1 MLLLGLSM
9 YKVLIADDHPLFRN
23 ALKQVLINQTIPM
36 QVQESQDF
44 QSTIDALDQDV
55 DIDLLFLDLNMP
67 GNQGLAGISTIR
79 AQFPNTLI
87 IVVSADEQEHTITKC
102 VKLGASAYIP
112 KSVDMIEIS
121 HAVTKVLEGE
131 QWLPKGY
138 QLAQQGPTE
147 KAFFSQLEQLT
158 PHQLKVLGLI
168 AEGLLNK
175 QIAYELNISESTVKQ
190 HASAVLK
197 KLGVYNRTQAGVI
210 FNQNM
215 RLD

>member
-1 MLLLGLSM
+1 M

-23 ALKQVLINQTIPM
+23 ALKQVLINQTISM

-44 QSTIDALDQDV
+44 QSTIDALHQDV

-112 KSVDMIEIS
+112 KSVDMIEIMQ
-121 HAVTKVLEGE
+121 AVSKVLEGE
-131 QWLPKGY
+131 QWLPNGY
-138 QLAQQGPTE
+138 QLAEQGPTE

-190 HASAVLK
+190 HASAVLR

>member
-1 MLLLGLSM
+1 M
-9 YKVLIADDHPLFRN
+9 YKALIADDHPLFRN
-23 ALKQVLINQTIPM
+23 ALKQVLIAQPIPM

-44 QSTIDALDQDV
+44 QTTISTLSDDI

-79 AQFPNTLI
+79 SQFPNTLI

-112 KSVDMIEIS
+112 KSVDMSEIS
-121 HAVTKVLEGE
+121 EAVTKVLEGE
-131 QWLPKGY
+131 QWLPSGY
-138 QLAQQGPTE
+138 QLAQQAPAE
-147 KAFFSQLEQLT
+147 KAFFQQVEQLT

-168 AEGLLNK
+168 ADGLLNK

-197 KLGVYNRTQAGVI
+197 KLGVYNRTQAGVM

-215 RLD
+215 RID

>member
-1 MLLLGLSM
+1 M

-23 ALKQVLINQTIPM
+23 ALKQVLINQTLKM
-36 QVQESQDF
+36 NVQESQDF
-44 QSTIDALDQDV
+44 NATIAALIADP

-67 GNQGLAGISTIR
+67 GSQDLAGISAIR

-87 IVVSADEQEHTITKC
+87 IVVSADEQEHTISKC
-102 VKLGASAYIP
+102 VQLGASAYIP
-112 KSVDMIEIS
+112 KSVDLGEITE
-121 HAVTKVLEGE
+121 AVTAVLAGE
-131 QWLPKGY
+131 QWLPKDY
-138 QLAQQGPTE
+138 QLAEQPPTE
-147 KAFFSQLEQLT
+147 KAFFEQLEKLT

-168 AEGLLNK
+168 ARGLLNK

-197 KLGVYNRTQAGVI
+197 KLGVYNRTQAGLF
-210 FNQNM
+210 FNQIM

>member
-1 MLLLGLSM
+1 M

-23 ALKQVLINQTIPM
+23 ALKQVLVGQSLPM
-36 QVQESQDF
+36 HVHESQDF
-44 QSTIDALDQDV
+44 GSTIEALKN
-55 DIDLLFLDLNMP
+55 DIDFDLLFLDLNMP

-112 KSVDMIEIS
+112 KSVDMNEIMQ
-121 HAVTKVLEGE
+121 AVSNVLEGE
-131 QWLPKGY
+131 QWLPNGY
-138 QLAQQGPTE
+138 QLTEQGPSE

>member
-1 MLLLGLSM
+1 MF
-9 YKVLIADDHPLFRN
+9 KALIADDHPLFRN
-23 ALKQVLINQTIPM
+23 ALKQVLMTHPM
-36 QVQESQDF
+36 LIEVQESQDLV
-44 QSTIDALDQDV
+44 STIEKLSDDI

-67 GNQGLAGISTIR
+67 GNESLAGISAIR
-79 AQFPNTLI
+79 AQFPNILI

-112 KSVDMIEIS
+112 KSVDMSEICEAVS
-121 HAVTKVLEGE
+121 HVLDGN
-131 QWLPKGY
+131 QWLPMGY
-138 QLAQQGPTE
+138 QLTQQAPTE
-147 KAFFSQLEQLT
+147 KLFFQQLEQLT
-158 PHQLKVLGLI
+158 PHQLKVLSFI
-168 AEGLLNK
+168 AQGLLNK
-175 QIAYELNISESTVKQ
+175 QITYELNISESTVKQ

>member
-1 MLLLGLSM
+1 M

-23 ALKQVLINQTIPM
+23 ALKQVLINQTLAM

-44 QSTIDALDQDV
+44 QTTIDALIQDV

-112 KSVDMIEIS
+112 KSVDMNEITQ
-121 HAVTKVLEGE
+121 AVANVLEGE

-138 QLAQQGPTE
+138 QLAEQKPTE
-147 KAFFSQLEQLT
+147 KAFFQHLEQLT

>member
-1 MLLLGLSM
+1 M

-23 ALKQVLINQTIPM
+23 ALKQVLMINQSIKM

-44 QSTIDALDQDV
+44 ISTIAALNADN

-102 VKLGASAYIP
+102 VQLGASAYIP
-112 KSVDMIEIS
+112 KSVDLSQIS
-121 HAVTKVLEGE
+121 EAVGAVLAGE
-131 QWLPKGY
+131 QWLPKDY
-138 QLAQQGPTE
+138 QLAEQAPSE
-147 KAFFSQLEQLT
+147 KAFFEQLERLT

-168 AEGLLNK
+168 AQGLLNK

-210 FNQNM
+210 FNQIM

>member
-1 MLLLGLSM
+1 M

-44 QSTIDALDQDV
+44 QSTIDALHQDV

>member
-1 MLLLGLSM
+1 M

-23 ALKQVLINQTIPM
+23 ALKQVLINQSVKMDI
-36 QVQESQDF
+36 QEAQDF
-44 QSTIDALDQDV
+44 TATINALNNDP

-67 GNQGLAGISTIR
+67 GGQDLASISAVR

-87 IVVSADEQEHTITKC
+87 IIVSADEQSHTITKC
-102 VKLGASAYIP
+102 VQLGASAYIP
-112 KSVDMIEIS
+112 KSVDMSQIS
-121 HAVTKVLEGE
+121 EALNAVLSGE
-131 QWLPKGY
+131 QWLPKDY
-138 QLAQQGPTE
+138 QLAEPAPTE
-147 KAFFSQLEQLT
+147 KAFFEQLEKLT

-168 AEGLLNK
+168 AQGLLNK

-210 FNQNM
+210 FNQIM
-215 RLD
+215 RIE

>member
-1 MLLLGLSM
+1 M

-36 QVQESQDF
+36 QVQESHDF
-44 QSTIDALDQDV
+44 QSTINALHQDV

-112 KSVDMIEIS
+112 KSVDMIEIN
-121 HAVTKVLEGE
+121 HAVTRVLEGE

>member
-1 MLLLGLSM
+1 M

-23 ALKQVLINQTIPM
+23 ALKQVIISQSLPM

-44 QSTIDALDQDV
+44 NSTVEALNLDP

-79 AQFPNTLI
+79 AQHPNTLI

-102 VKLGASAYIP
+102 VQLGASAYIP
-112 KSVDMIEIS
+112 KSVDLSEIS
-121 HAVTKVLEGE
+121 NAVNSVLAGE
-131 QWLPKGY
+131 QWLPKDY
-138 QLAQQGPTE
+138 QLAEQEPSE
-147 KAFFSQLEQLT
+147 KAFFKQLEHLT

-175 QIAYELNISESTVKQ
+175 QIAFELNISESTVKQ
-190 HASAVLK
+190 HASAVLR

-215 RLD
+215 RLN

>member
-1 MLLLGLSM
+1 M
-9 YKVLIADDHPLFRN
+9 YKALIADDHPLFRN
-23 ALKQVLINQTIPM
+23 ALKQVLINQTISM
-36 QVQESQDF
+36 QVLESQDF
-44 QSTIDALDQDV
+44 QSTITTLHQDV

-112 KSVDMIEIS
+112 KSVDMIEIT
-121 HAVTKVLEGE
+121 HAVITVLEGE
-131 QWLPKGY
+131 IWLPKGY
-138 QLAQQGPTE
+138 QLAEQEPTE

>member
-1 MLLLGLSM
+1 M

-23 ALKQVLINQTIPM
+23 ALHQVLVNQTISM

-44 QSTIDALDQDV
+44 QTTIEALHKDV

-112 KSVDMIEIS
+112 KSVDMSEIS
-121 HAVTKVLEGE
+121 QAVTNVLEGK
-131 QWLPKGY
+131 QWLPEGY
-138 QLAQQGPTE
+138 QLAEQGPTE
-147 KAFFSQLEQLT
+147 NAFYQQLEKLT

>member
-1 MLLLGLSM
+1 M

-36 QVQESQDF
+36 QIQESQDF
-44 QSTIDALDQDV
+44 QSTIDALLQDI

-112 KSVDMIEIS
+112 KSVDMIEIT